1 MMSYW
6 NAFRRKPMPQVR
18 DKTKGFALLMA
29 IQPTPEELKSSLME
43 GGAPCV
49 ITVGTIAMQ
58 K

>member
-1 MMSYW
+1 
-6 NAFRRKPMPQVR
+6 MPQVR